1 MTTNFRYA
9 GFWVRAAARIVDFLV
24 IVGIYNLFY
33 LVDRFGASAGLWA
46 PSGLDDVMAIGRFS
60 PENVVRGAFFLG
72 FPVFY
77 YVYLHGA
84 YGQTFGKMAFRIRVI
99 NEDGTPLDFRR
110 AFLRWLGYFLCVL
123 TLYIGYL
130 VAAFDKRKQGLHDR
144 VCRTLVVHV
153 DDAPLSNA
161 GSAGPSSPPETS
173 P

>member
-1 MTTNFRYA
+1 MSTKDYPYA
-9 GFWVRAAARIVDFLV
+9 GFWVRAAARVVDFLV

-46 PSGLDDVMAIGRFS
+46 PSGLDDVAAMGSFS
-60 PENVVRGAFFLG
+60 PENVVRGVFFLG

-84 YGQTFGKMAFRIRVI
+84 YGQTFGKMAFKILVI
-99 NEDGTPLDFRR
+99 NEDGTPLDFRK
-110 AFLRWLGYFLCVL
+110 AFLRWLGYFLCVF

-130 VAAFDKRKQGLHDR
+130 LAAFDRRKQGLHDR

-153 DDAPLSNA
+153 DAARNRMAEP
-161 GSAGPSSPPETS
+161 GSRPPA
-173 P
+173 